1 MCSAR
6 SDLLFHVKHRNLGGR
21 VRILPARKA
30 LYSVQRRPQR
40 RPSATHTAGP
50 PDPAGRVTNPRPV
63 RPNGPPRSLIDRG
76 AFAVALILTPVSRET
91 QEPRRSCA
99 EPARAPNPAQTE
111 AQTAAPSS
119 RPHTAGPPD
128 PAGEL
133 RTLGPSDRTGPQAL
147 DRSRG
152 VRCGARPDPCFT

>member
-1 MCSAR
+1 M
-6 SDLLFHVKHRNLGGR
+6 
-21 VRILPARKA
+21 RILPARKA

-91 QEPRRSCA
+91 QEQRGGAPRRV
-99 EPARAPNPAQTE
+99 PA
-111 AQTAAPSS
+111 
-119 RPHTAGPPD
+119 PHTNCSHRPIVLTITPVETV
-128 PAGEL
+128 PQP
-133 RTLGPSDRTGPQAL
+133 TLMIRMSSCTKVQ
-147 DRSRG
+147 
-152 VRCGARPDPCFT
+152 